1 MRGTLHTGTLFTWRF
16 GVLIVDDNWLFLRRE
31 ERWKIISNG
40 PQREPGVWR
49 YPRGRS
55 A

>member
-1 MRGTLHTGTLFTWRF
+1 MAGL

-31 ERWKIISNG
+31 EPRKIIPNG

-49 YPRGRS
+49 YPRCGS
-55 A
+55 T